1 MPTDF
6 FESKFQVPAI
16 NQDEEKRQQI
26 QQQIELFLTNK
37 ESQSDAR

>member
-16 NQDEEKRQQI
+16 NQEKEKRQQI
-26 QQQIELFLTNK
+26 QQQIELFLTNM